1 MRHKVLLI
9 PLACLMLVFFAHRAT
24 QSFGFQLDEEASQD
38 TSGKQKPASGG
49 NESTRQL
56 PAHLEGTPNE
66 GGGHSMVEIYLSF
79 GVLVFGAIVL
89 LAEIA
94 VMIRTN
100 NYWDAWSFKVL
111 GLTFVLVSGL
121 FLIVAG
127 YSQDQTAPMMGLLGT
142 VAGYLLGKEGQQPGA
157 EQPVAEEFEEE

>member
-1 MRHKVLLI
+1 M
-9 PLACLMLVFFAHRAT
+9 LAFFAHRAT
-24 QSFGFQLDEEASQD
+24 QSFGFQLDEEASIN
-38 TSGKQKPASGG
+38 TSGKQKPKSDD

-56 PAHLEGTPNE
+56 PDHLAGGSNG
-66 GGGHSMVEIYLSF
+66 GGGHSMIEIYLSF
-79 GVLVFGAIVL
+79 GVLVFGTIVL
-89 LAEIA
+89 LAEIY

-157 EQPVAEEFEEE
+157 EQPVTEEYEEE